1 MTGTIR
7 ARFFGAAGQV
17 TGSSYFLS
25 INGLNLLVDCGLYQE
40 REYLRRNWNPFPFPP
55 WKIDYLLL
63 THAHLDHSGLIPKIV
78 KEGFRGRILCTAPT
92 SEILPIV
99 LFDTA
104 KLQEEDALIK
114 KKRHEKEGRR
124 GPYPEVPLYTVAD
137 VEKVLPLV
145 EAVDYQ
151 IKNPLAPDI
160 QIVFHEAGHILG
172 SSIIEVAVKNASE
185 PRCIIFS
192 GDLGQ
197 WDKPLVRD
205 PETFT
210 EADYIFLESTYGDRD
225 HDHPEQVAE
234 RLAGNVNRVVERG
247 GNLVIPTF
255 AIERAQEL
263 MYHLSKLVREKKIPQ
278 LPVFLDS
285 PMAVSVTDIFGHD
298 LKYLDEEAHQMFS
311 QGQNPFDF
319 PGLKLVQS
327 FDESSAIDRVKGS
340 SIIMAGSGMCTGGRI
355 KQHLVRNISRA
366 ESTILFVGYQASG
379 TLGRQILD
387 GQSPVRIY
395 GQMHPVKATI
405 DQIQG
410 FSAHADRKQLLRWL
424 KAFSRAPRVL
434 FLTHGEKEVTERF
447 AEEVRAEMGWNVEL
461 PQYLEEVFLN

>member
-1 MTGTIR
+1 MTAMIR
-7 ARFFGAAGQV
+7 TRFFGAAGQV
-17 TGSSYFLS
+17 TGSSYLLS
-25 INGLNLLVDCGLYQE
+25 INGLNFLVDCGLYQE
-40 REYLRRNWNPFPFPP
+40 RDYLSRNWNPFPFSPQ
-55 WKIDYLLL
+55 KIDCLLL

-78 KEGFRGRILCTAPT
+78 KEGFDGRILCTPPT

-104 KLQEEDALIK
+104 KLQEEDALLK

-124 GPYPEVPLYTVAD
+124 GPFPEVPLYTGAD
-137 VEKVLPLV
+137 VEKALPLI
-145 EAVDYQ
+145 EAVDYR
-151 IKNPLAPDI
+151 IKIQLRPDVHA
-160 QIVFHEAGHILG
+160 VFHEAGHILG
-172 SSIIEVAVKNASE
+172 SSIIEVLVNSNHQS
-185 PRCIIFS
+185 RRIIFS

-210 EADYIFLESTYGDRD
+210 EADYLFLESTYGDRD

-234 RLAGNVNRVVERG
+234 RLAENVNRVVKRG

-263 MYHLSKLVREKKIPQ
+263 MFHLGNLVRKGKIPQ

-285 PMAVSVTDIFGHD
+285 PMAVSVTRVFSNY
-298 LKYLDEEAHQMFS
+298 LRYLDEESRQMFS

-327 FDESSAIDRVKGS
+327 PDESAAIDRVKGS
-340 SIIMAGSGMCTGGRI
+340 AIIMAGSGMCTGGRI
-355 KQHLVRNISRA
+355 KQHLVRNISRP
-366 ESTILFVGYQASG
+366 ESTILFVGYQARG

-395 GQMHPVKATI
+395 GQMYQVKATI

-410 FSAHADRKQLLRWL
+410 FSAHADRRQLLKWL
-424 KAFSRAPRVL
+424 KTLKRAPKAL
-434 FLTHGEKEVTERF
+434 FLTHGEKEATGTF
-447 AEEVRAEMGWNVEL
+447 AQEIRIEMGWNVEV
-461 PQYLEEVFLN
+461 PQYLEEFVLN